1 MQNAPLRRLIDL
13 AGVRDLEFKA
23 VMKPAMAE
31 PWSRADFPE
40 LDECSRAI
48 FGITADEADETEHPA
63 GWDRIETR
71 PAREQVEAF
80 EAAGWDVTDDKRR
93 PMRLLPQF
101 AHQLWLAIRGVA
113 GTLPF
118 HAEVDTSQAMETALA
133 KQAAAFR
140 RDRR

>member
-1 MQNAPLRRLIDL
+1 MQNPPLRRLIDL
-13 AGVRDLEFKA
+13 PGVRDLEFKA
-23 VMKPAMAE
+23 LMKPAMAE
-31 PWSRADFPE
+31 TWSRADFPE
-40 LDECSRAI
+40 LDECSRAV
-48 FGITADEADETEHPA
+48 FGITADEAEEVERPA

-71 PAREQVEAF
+71 PVREQVEAF

-93 PMRLLPQF
+93 PMRLLEQF
-101 AHQLWLAIRGVA
+101 SAQLWLAIRGVA

-118 HAEVDTSQAMETALA
+118 HAEADDTEKMESALA